1 METVKNLEI
10 SLKSKKY
17 KIFLGSNLL
26 NQIDFILKNHLT
38 NKNIVILYDKALKD
52 RLNILELSLSKVT
65 SKIASIEISSGEKS
79 KSLNNY
85 IKLCEQVIKTGIS
98 RDTIIVAFGGGVIGD
113 LVGFVSSTLLRG
125 LNFIQIPSTLLSQV
139 DSSIGG
145 KTGINSV
152 YGKNLIGTFYQPI
165 AVLTDVSLLQ
175 TLNKREILSG
185 YAEIAKH
192 SIIKDKVFFQWLE
205 KNGPDIIMGNNQLRI
220 EAILKSCRIKRSV
233 VEEDE
238 FEKGNRALLNLGHTF
253 GHAIEG
259 YLNYDGTILHGE
271 AVSIG
276 IIMALK
282 LSVKM
287 GYCSKND
294 YERVLEHFNV
304 VGLPTSM
311 KLYTS
316 KIIDPLKLWK
326 IMQNDKKM
334 YKNHLNF
341 ILPDKI
347 GKCTI
352 RKDIEKSDV
361 LSLLNEELRT

>member
-1 METVKNLEI
+1 MKTVKTLAI

-17 KIFLGSNLL
+17 KIFLGNNLL

-52 RLNILELSLSKVT
+52 RLNILELSLSKVA
-65 SKIASIEISSGEKS
+65 SKIVSIEISSGEKS

-145 KTGINSV
+145 KTGVNSV
-152 YGKNLIGTFYQPI
+152 YGKNLVGTFYQPI
-165 AVLTDVSLLQ
+165 AVLTDVGLLQ
-175 TLNKREILSG
+175 TLDKREILSG
-185 YAEIAKH
+185 YAEIVKH
-192 SIIKDKVFFQWLE
+192 SIIKDKKFFQWLE

-220 EAILKSCRIKRSV
+220 EAILKSCRIKRAI

-253 GHAIEG
+253 GHAIES

-276 IIMALK
+276 IIMAFK
-282 LSVKM
+282 LSLKM
-287 GYCSKND
+287 GYCSKNH
-294 YERVLEHFNV
+294 YERVLKHFNV

-311 KLYTS
+311 KLYLG

-326 IMQNDKKM
+326 IMQNDKKI

-341 ILPDKI
+341 ILPDEI

-352 RKDIEKSDV
+352 RKKIKKSEV
-361 LSLLNEELRT
+361 LSILNEEL

>member
-52 RLNILELSLSKVT
+52 RLNILELSLSKVA

-145 KTGINSV
+145 KTGVNSL
-152 YGKNLIGTFYQPI
+152 YGKNLIGTFYQPQI
-165 AVLTDVSLLQ
+165 VLIDTNFLKSLKKKEFLC
-175 TLNKREILSG
+175 G
-185 YAEIAKH
+185 YAEILKH
-192 SIIKDKVFFQWLE
+192 AIIHDQKFFNWLE
-205 KNGPDIIMGNNQLRI
+205 KNTEKIINFENQ
-220 EAILKSCRIKRSV
+220 SV
-233 VEEDE
+233 VIKAISWSCKIKKYFVDKDPN
-238 FEKGNRALLNLGHTF
+238 EKKIRKILNFGHTIA
-253 GHAIEG
+253 HAIEADS
-259 YLNYDGTILHGE
+259 NYSKIL
-271 AVSIG
+271 
-276 IIMALK
+276 IM
-282 LSVKM
+282 
-287 GYCSKND
+287 
-294 YERVLEHFNV
+294 E
-304 VGLPTSM
+304 
-311 KLYTS
+311 KLY
-316 KIIDPLKLWK
+316 
-326 IMQNDKKM
+326 
-334 YKNHLNF
+334 
-341 ILPDKI
+341 
-347 GKCTI
+347 
-352 RKDIEKSDV
+352 
-361 LSLLNEELRT
+361 

>member
-1 METVKNLEI
+1 MKTVTTLEI
-10 SLKSKKY
+10 SLKNKNY
-17 KIFLGSNLL
+17 KIFLGNNLL
-26 NQIDFILKNHLT
+26 NQIDLILKNYLT
-38 NKNIVILYDKALKD
+38 NKNIVILYDKALQDK
-52 RLNILELSLSKVT
+52 LNVLELSI
-65 SKIASIEISSGEKS
+65 SKIASKIVSIEISSGEKS
-79 KSLNNY
+79 KSLTNY
-85 IKLCEQVIKTGIS
+85 IKLCEEVIKTGIS
-98 RDTIIVAFGGGVIGD
+98 RDTTMVAFGGGVIGD

-145 KTGINSV
+145 KTGINSN
-152 YGKNLIGTFYQPI
+152 YGKNLIGTFYQPL
-165 AVLTDVSLLQ
+165 AVLTDVNLLQ

-185 YAEIAKH
+185 YAEIVKH

-205 KNGPDIIMGNNQLRI
+205 KNGPDIITGNNQLRI
-220 EAILKSCRIKRSV
+220 EAIIKSCKIKRSI

-271 AVSIG
+271 AVAIG
-276 IIMALK
+276 IIMAFK
-282 LSVKM
+282 LSLKM

-294 YERVLEHFNV
+294 YERVLEHFND
-304 VGLPTSM
+304 VGLPTSI
-311 KLYTS
+311 KLS
-316 KIIDPLKLWK
+316 IDKIFDPLKFLK

-352 RKDIEKSDV
+352 RKDIKKSEV
-361 LSLLNEELRT
+361 FSLLDEELRT